1 MVHETR
7 NHALVDLEAGGIEKG
22 LFFLYKLSQLLFA
35 GQVNVERSIQESRSG
50 TPCSIFS
57 DRRNGGLLD
66 FGMIGE
72 SHVTVRAEHEDPLA
86 VEHDFRALCRRD
98 GSEVWIQSRGHDT
111 VCTSVSQNFLTY
123 LVAHAFTMLG
133 SLVHMSLLLVHPNII
148 CMLMEVQRDFHYP
161 GCDAAGRRV

>member
-50 TPCSIFS
+50 TPCSIFP
-57 DRRNGGLLD
+57 DRRNGCLLD

-86 VEHDFRALCRRD
+86 VEHDFRALCRRN
-98 GSEVWIQSRGHDT
+98 GPEVRIQSRGHNA
-111 VCTSVSQNFLTY
+111 VCAVVSKNLLTY
-123 LVAHAFTMLG
+123 LVGHAFTLPG
-133 SLVHMSLLLVHPNII
+133 LLAHVPLLSLFL
-148 CMLMEVQRDFHYP
+148 
-161 GCDAAGRRV
+161 